1 MISSRQIGVI
11 SLVIAMFLCGHA
23 TTPAQDAQIVP
34 VASQSNG
41 APTLSQRYPRYKLHP
56 GDSFDLTFQFSP
68 EFNQTVIVQPDGF
81 ISLREV
87 GGIHVA
93 GLTLPQVEAA
103 VRNKYSSILKQ
114 PVVSVTPKDF
124 EKSYFIAMGEVSRP
138 GKYEIRGPITV
149 TEAIAIAGGLAPD
162 RAKTSEVVLF
172 RKNGD
177 TLEPGKVVDV
187 KKLLKKRN
195 LSEDLYVKPGDL
207 LYVPQN
213 AWSKIH
219 QIIPTPGVGM
229 SVIPGGF

>member
-1 MISSRQIGVI
+1 MLKSLQIGAL
-11 SLVIAMFLCGHA
+11 SALLALLVCGPTIA
-23 TTPAQDAQIVP
+23 PAQDVQSAS
-34 VASQSNG
+34 VASNSEKTPSLQ
-41 APTLSQRYPRYKLHP
+41 QRYPRYRLHP

-87 GGIHVA
+87 GGLHVA
-93 GLTLPQVEAA
+93 GLTLPQVETA
-103 VRNKYSSILKQ
+103 VKNKYSSILNK

-124 EKSYFIAMGEVSRP
+124 EKSYFIAIGEVTRP

-149 TEAIAIAGGLAPD
+149 TEALAIAGGLAPD

-172 RKNGD
+172 RKKGNV
-177 TLEPGKVVDV
+177 LEPGQVVNV
-187 KKLLKKRN
+187 KKLLKKRD

-213 AWSKIH
+213 TWSKIH
-219 QIIPTPGVGM
+219 QIVPTPGVGM
-229 SVIPGGF
+229 EAYPGSF